1 MKKPKRSK
9 IIYSLTIEDIQMVAE
24 QEIDRE
30 LTIEEI
36 KQIEDSIAEKI
47 NWYEAIA
54 DTILQNIRA
63 D

>member
-1 MKKPKRSK
+1 MGKPKRSK
-9 IIYSLTIEDIQMVAE
+9 IIYSLNIEDIQMVAE

-54 DTILQNIRA
+54 DTIHQSIRT

>member
-1 MKKPKRSK
+1 MKKSKRSK

-30 LTIEEI
+30 LRIEEI
-36 KQIEDSIAEKI
+36 EQIEDSIAEKI

-63 D
+63 E